1 VFDRDSLSMEQNQ
14 VNRVNKDPRI
24 ENERWFVCLFI
35 QRQTSF
41 NLTNC
46 SLFWLW
52 TCVLSVTGRKKL
64 DEVDDG
70 TGFSTTTS
78 GVEVNIGGWCWWFV
92 RFNDEGEL
100 E

>member
-1 VFDRDSLSMEQNQ
+1 
-14 VNRVNKDPRI
+14 
-24 ENERWFVCLFI
+24 
-35 QRQTSF
+35 
-41 NLTNC
+41 
-46 SLFWLW
+46 
-52 TCVLSVTGRKKL
+52 VLSVTGRKKL